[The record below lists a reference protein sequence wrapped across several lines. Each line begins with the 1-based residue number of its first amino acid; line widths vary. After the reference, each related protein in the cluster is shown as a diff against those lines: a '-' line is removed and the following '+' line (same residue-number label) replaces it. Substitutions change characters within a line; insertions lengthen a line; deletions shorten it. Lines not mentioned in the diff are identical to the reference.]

1 MTENTEEKEQE
12 TFVYD
17 GREVVLTGRKAVKE
31 TRRSKKIIVEVQPLG
46 IGRESKSFNK
56 WVDPKDLFHIDNAPD
71 APETPEDNTT
81 QK

>member
-1 MTENTEEKEQE
+1 MADNTEENKQE

-31 TRRSKKIIVEVQPLG
+31 TRRSKKIIVEIQPLG

-56 WVDPKDLFHIDNAPD
+56 WVDPKDLFQIDDSPITPD
-71 APETPEDNTT
+71 TPEDNT